1 MTATTSFYSCKDT
14 DEDAI
19 NDLRA
24 EMIDQNTKLEDLL
37 AAQKSELQSQ
47 IDALKTQL
55 ANINSCT
62 CASEI
67 AAIKGDIAN
76 LKSGKADQTTVDGLI
91 SRIET
96 LEGKEDCSCKT
107 QWDALKAALEAKNFS
122 GDDVIAAF
130 TQLVNKVADLETA
143 KNTIN
148 SNITEIQKV
157 LGLIDEAGNSTGT
170 NAITEINSRI
180 DKIEKYTEVIQNLVG
195 DDKALETM
203 ITNLQTLVQL
213 GDKFGDLVSTINS
226 INVKATADST
236 WIATVRG
243 LYGESL
249 DSLVKRSELQDS
261 CANIRSA
268 AAALANNA
276 LTEAKSYVDSQ
287 IEDLKNTT
295 IKDLEDKYD
304 ALEGRVSTL
313 ETKVSSLESR
323 MTSVET
329 DLSTANNHITA
340 LENYKNSLIT
350 SVLVQ
355 ATKSPLTLDA
365 AMSLP
370 VGVQS
375 NMLIAYYGTALT
387 SATQFPSTSSV
398 NNAGE
403 QSLSASD
410 LTGSTP
416 ISIYQGMDLQ
426 STAGKIYMT
435 VNPSTADLSGAKFQL
450 VDSRNNPAG
459 IQLSEIKK
467 SDELLKFG
475 ITRASS
481 ANGFYEADAT
491 ISDLN
496 TAAVDLTGI
505 KSAASDLKKY
515 LQTRTGIK
523 NMVYGVLQGVE
534 QTISLP
540 AYALQASYT
549 YKDAK
554 GEAQTS
560 LVHSNYEIA
569 AAAVHPLN
577 YKTSLQSYANKIP
590 HKTLQEISSITET
603 INDRLNTIKTNLK
616 FDFTN
621 SHMKEVTF
629 NSDITIE
636 IPEIT
641 FDDITVP
648 VSGTATSTIEIT
660 KPVSITITEF
670 PISVNSDGSFNT
682 DTRVFYDTIYIKQ
695 DVTTEYSTSATITGK
710 QLSEQVGDKIT
721 AKLQEAFKDMNVQL
735 SSQVNDL
742 INNQILAQVNDML
755 DSMADEINGKLDD
768 VMAEINGLAKD
779 ADNYV
784 DRINTYIVRV
794 NNLLNKVYTRIDNI
808 DYYLKPVMFVG
819 GSTMRNLAASS
830 NNATRIAASP
840 AILYPTSYFVET
852 LNPSYKKFVKVTRAW
867 DSKGNL
873 SESIK
878 SQANSGT
885 NMNQVIDGNVRSV
898 LLNVNSSC
906 SGALLEVAYAAL
918 DYSGYQYVQK
928 YYVRVK

>member
-1 MTATTSFYSCKDT
+1 MTATTAFYSCKDT
-14 DEDAI
+14 DEDAL

-24 EMIDQNTKLEDLL
+24 EMIGQNTTLKELL
-37 AAQKSELQSQ
+37 DTQKSELQSQ

-55 ANINSCT
+55 SKINSCT
-62 CASEI
+62 CATEI
-67 AAIKGDIAN
+67 AKIKSDIEK
-76 LKSGKADQTTVDGLI
+76 LQSDKADQTTVDGLI
-91 SRIET
+91 SRIEA
-96 LEGKEDCSCKT
+96 LEAKEDCSCKA
-107 QWDALKAALEAKNFS
+107 QWDALLAALQAKNFN
-122 GDDVIAAF
+122 GDDVVSAF
-130 TQLVNKVADLETA
+130 TQLINKVADLETA

-148 SNITEIQKV
+148 SNISEIQKV

-180 DKIEKYTEVIQNLVG
+180 DKIEKYTEVIKNLIG
-195 DDKALETM
+195 DDKDLEKM
-203 ITNLQTLVQL
+203 ITNLQTLIQL

-236 WIATVRG
+236 WIATVKG
-243 LYGESL
+243 LYGDNLE
-249 DSLVKRSELQDS
+249 SLVKREELKDS

-295 IKDLEDKYD
+295 IKDLSDKYD
-304 ALEGRVSTL
+304 ALEGSVSGL
-313 ETKVSSLESR
+313 ETKVSSLEGR
-323 MTSVET
+323 MTTVET
-329 DLSTANNHITA
+329 DLNTANNRITA

-350 SVLVQ
+350 SVIVQ

-365 AMSLP
+365 ALSLP

-375 NMLIAYYGTALT
+375 NMLFAYYGTALT
-387 SATQFPSTSSV
+387 SASKFPSTSAV

-403 QSLSASD
+403 QSLTADD
-410 LTGSTP
+410 LEGSP
-416 ISIYQGMDLQ
+416 SFSLYQGMDLQ
-426 STAGKIYMT
+426 SGAGKIYMT
-435 VNPSTADLSGAKFQL
+435 VNPNTADLSGAKFQL

-475 ITRASS
+475 FTRASS
-481 ANGFYEADAT
+481 NNGFYEADAT
-491 ISDLN
+491 ITDLDN
-496 TAAVDLTGI
+496 AAVDLTGL
-505 KSAASDLKKY
+505 KSAASDIKTFLK
-515 LQTRTGIK
+515 TRTGIK
-523 NMVYGVLQGVE
+523 DMVYGVLTGVE

-549 YKDAK
+549 AN
-554 GEAQTS
+554 GETS

-577 YKTSLQSYANKIP
+577 YKASLQSYANKIP
-590 HKTLQEISSITET
+590 HKTLQEINSITET

-616 FDFTN
+616 FDFTD
-621 SHMKEVTF
+621 SHMKPVTF

-648 VSGTATSTIEIT
+648 VSGTATTHLSIEKEVTITIGCF
-660 KPVSITITEF
+660 PVSTDA
-670 PISVNSDGSFNT
+670 DGNFVYEE
-682 DTRVFYDTIYIKQ
+682 RQFKDTIYIEQ
-695 DVTTEYSTSATITGK
+695 DVSTGYNTNATITGE
-710 QLSEQVGDKIT
+710 QLSEQVGGVIT
-721 AKLQEAFKDMNVQL
+721 AKLQEAFKDMNAKL

-742 INNQILAQVNDML
+742 VNNQILAQVNDML
-755 DSMADEINGKLDD
+755 DNMADEINGKLDD

-779 ADNYV
+779 ADSYV
-784 DRINTYIVRV
+784 DRINTYIVRI
-794 NNLLNKVYTRIDNI
+794 NNILSKVYTRIDNI
-808 DYYLKPVMFVG
+808 DYYLKPVMFIG
-819 GSTMRNLAASS
+819 GSSMKTLAASS

-840 AILYPTSYFVET
+840 AVLYPTSYFVET
-852 LNPSYKKFVKVTRAW
+852 LNPAYKKFVKVTRAW

-873 SESIK
+873 SSTIK
-878 SQANSGT
+878 SKANSGA

-898 LLNVNSSC
+898 LLNVDSSC